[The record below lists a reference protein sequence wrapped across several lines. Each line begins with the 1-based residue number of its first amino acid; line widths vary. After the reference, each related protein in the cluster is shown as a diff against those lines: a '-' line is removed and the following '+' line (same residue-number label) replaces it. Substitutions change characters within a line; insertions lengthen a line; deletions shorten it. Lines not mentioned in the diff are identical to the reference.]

1 MSNINDTYFDGHY
14 KEIWRTIIPDELT
27 VKETDFILNY
37 FTLEPGS
44 AVLDLMCGYGRHAFA
59 LAEKGIEVTAVDNLR
74 SYIDEIKT
82 KATETGLPVKAVL
95 SGALDFTPDEQF
107 DLVLC
112 MGNSLNF
119 FNETDT
125 GRLLANISGMLKKGG
140 SLLVNSWSLAE
151 IVFKNFRDN
160 GWSTINGMKFL
171 TSSKILFHP
180 TRMEFEST
188 IIAPDGSEEVK
199 QGTDYIFSINEMD
212 AMMNRAGLS
221 IKEIYSIPGRKK
233 FTVGEPRAYIV
244 AEKN

>member
-1 MSNINDTYFDGHY
+1 MGNINDTYFDGYY
-14 KEIWRTIIPDELT
+14 KEIWRTFIPEELT
-27 VKETDFILNY
+27 VKETEFILNY
-37 FTLEPGS
+37 FKPEPE
-44 AVLDLMCGYGRHAFA
+44 ARVIDLMCGYGRHAFA
-59 LAEKGIEVTAVDNLR
+59 LAEKGIEVTAVDNLP
-74 SYIDEIKT
+74 SYIDEIKA
-82 KATETGLPVKAVL
+82 KATETGLPVKTVL
-95 SGALDFTPDEQF
+95 SGALDFTTDEQF

-112 MGNSLNF
+112 MGNSINF

-125 GRLLANISGMLKKGG
+125 ERLLANISGMLKKGG
-140 SLLVNSWSLAE
+140 SLLINSWSLAE
-151 IVFKNFRDN
+151 IVFKNFREN

-212 AMMNRAGLS
+212 KMMLKACLR

-233 FTVGEPRAYIV
+233 FMVGEPRAYIV
-244 AEKN
+244 AERI

>member
-1 MSNINDTYFDGHY
+1 MGNINDTYFDGYY
-14 KEIWRTIIPDELT
+14 KEIWRTFIPEELT
-27 VKETDFILNY
+27 VKETEFILNY
-37 FTLEPGS
+37 FKPEPE
-44 AVLDLMCGYGRHAFA
+44 ARVLDLMCGYGRHAFA
-59 LAEKGIEVTAVDNLR
+59 LAEKGIEVTAVDNLP
-74 SYIDEIKT
+74 SYIDEIKA
-82 KATETGLPVKAVL
+82 KATETGLPVKTVL
-95 SGALDFTPDEQF
+95 SGALDFTTDEQF

-112 MGNSLNF
+112 MGNSINF

-125 GRLLANISGMLKKGG
+125 ERLLANISGMLKKGG
-140 SLLVNSWSLAE
+140 SLLINSWSLAE
-151 IVFKNFRDN
+151 IVFKNFREN

-212 AMMNRAGLS
+212 KMMLKAGLR

-233 FTVGEPRAYIV
+233 FMVGEPRAYIV
-244 AEKN
+244 AERI